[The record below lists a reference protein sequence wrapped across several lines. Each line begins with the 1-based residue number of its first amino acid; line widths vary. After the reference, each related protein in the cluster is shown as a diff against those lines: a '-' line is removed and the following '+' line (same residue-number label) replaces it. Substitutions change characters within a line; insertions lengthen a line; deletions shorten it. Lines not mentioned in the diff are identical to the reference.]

1 MFRMSGFI
9 YYFVCERTMQLMMGI
24 LIALTIWQT
33 PTSLE
38 MLYKSFLWHVLK
50 GCKAA
55 HTVPEKSIGLVL
67 DVAAHY
73 FSGYFSREP
82 KNVSAGFL
90 HKSSLSELELKREDN
105 LNTLSPFL
113 FSNVS

>member
-1 MFRMSGFI
+1 
-9 YYFVCERTMQLMMGI
+9 MGI
-24 LIALTIWQT
+24 LIALTVWQT

-38 MLYKSFLWHVLK
+38 MLDRSFTWHVLK
-50 GCKAA
+50 GRKAVY
-55 HTVPEKSIGLVL
+55 TIPEKSIGLVL

-73 FSGYFSREP
+73 LSGYFSREP

-90 HKSSLSELELKREDN
+90 YKSSLSKLELKREDN
-105 LNTLSPFL
+105 LSTFSPFL